1 MKFLRTTVGFLFIS
15 AISLVMLVLLYTLDA
30 AVSDGAVAV
39 QLITFILLIA
49 CGFLIYVVGRFSFKE
64 LDKHDDASSAI
75 DDQKHI
81 QSEFSGPDYSTLN
94 KNAQQKIFYQSS
106 KEVTAHPFLVKQS
119 KYERFIEELNAV
131 LSLEVKEIVV
141 GVKGHPDRTLQL
153 RCGFFIPEPKLPK
166 KNKELSLTLIKR
178 EPEIETEQSEGLVY
192 TAELPNRKR
201 CIVALMHSAE
211 LPLIWTAKTFFPI
224 EYMDWFNCVGTE
236 DLAIKDDETL
246 RPIERIEWHR
256 KLIQRVHD
264 AKSQKSDY
272 NS

>member
-64 LDKHDDASSAI
+64 LDNHDDASSAI

-81 QSEFSGPDYSTLN
+81 QSEFSVPEYD
-94 KNAQQKIFYQSS
+94 
-106 KEVTAHPFLVKQS
+106 
-119 KYERFIEELNAV
+119 RFIEELNAV